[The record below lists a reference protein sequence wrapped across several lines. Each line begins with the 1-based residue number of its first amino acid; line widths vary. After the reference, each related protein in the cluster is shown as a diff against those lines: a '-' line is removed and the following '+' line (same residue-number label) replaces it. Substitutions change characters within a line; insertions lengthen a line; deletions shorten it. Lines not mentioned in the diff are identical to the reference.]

1 MPPDRSSG
9 TDPGP
14 RTCIVFQ
21 VRGLFV
27 LAALSAC
34 GRLDFETTRVT
45 TDGAMDSPGDAPP
58 GMMGWSH
65 IAAGSETTCG
75 IYKDRAYC
83 WGSGTNNEIG
93 DGGGVNRPS
102 PTAVALPAGKV
113 TQITEGEGHGC
124 AVVDGAAYCWGNN
137 AIGNGQPT
145 SALPAAVSLPAT
157 ITSIS
162 AGGGFVC
169 AVASGS
175 VYCWGQDPA
184 GALGNGAGGAS
195 SSPQAV
201 TLPASALSVDA
212 GNDHVMALL
221 ADGSLYVWGH
231 NDAGCY
237 GTGSTSPTSSDVPV
251 PSPAVTGT
259 QPSLAGWHACAL
271 SAGAATCWGMG
282 TSGELGDGLS
292 QDSAS
297 PVTPTGMGTGVSV
310 IAAGGG
316 PTNHDISCAIV
327 GGKVSCWGNGFDG
340 RLGTGNSSNAA
351 TPQVVVGLPINA
363 VELAIG
369 FEHTC
374 ALASDGTVRCW
385 GRGDLGQLG
394 DGNSANSLSPVVVP
408 LPP

>member
-1 MPPDRSSG
+1 MGQFFDLRGPP
-9 TDPGP
+9 
-14 RTCIVFQ
+14 TCIVSE

-45 TDGAMDSPGDAPP
+45 TDGAIDSPDVDSSVTID
-58 GMMGWSH
+58 GWSR

-75 IYKDRAYC
+75 IYKSRAYC

-93 DGGGVNRPS
+93 DGAGVNRPS
-102 PTAVALPAGKV
+102 PTAVALPAGTV
-113 TQITEGEGHGC
+113 SQITEGEGHGC
-124 AVVDGAAYCWGNN
+124 AIVGGAAYCWGNG

-145 SALPAAVSLPAT
+145 SALPVAVSLPAT

-162 AGGGFVC
+162 AGGGFAC
-169 AVASGS
+169 AVSSGS

-195 SSPQAV
+195 NTPQLV
-201 TLPASALSVDA
+201 TLPSAALSVDA

-251 PSPAVTGT
+251 ATAAVTGV
-259 QPSLAGWHACAL
+259 QPSLAGWHACAVK
-271 SAGAATCWGMG
+271 SGAATCWGMG
-282 TSGELGDGLS
+282 SIGELGDGLS

-297 PVTPTGMGTGVSV
+297 PVTPMGMGSGVTAMV
-310 IAAGGG
+310 TGGG
-316 PTNHDISCAIV
+316 PTNRDASCAIV
-327 GGKVSCWGNGFDG
+327 AGKVSCWGSGTLG
-340 RLGTGNSSNAA
+340 RLGTGNEANQA
-351 TPQVVVGLPINA
+351 TPQAVQNLPNDA
-363 VELAIG
+363 VDLALG
-369 FEHTC
+369 FEHSC
-374 ALASDGTVRCW
+374 ALASDGTLRCW
-385 GRGDLGQLG
+385 GSGALGQLG
-394 DGNSANSLSPVVVP
+394 DGNSANSLTPVVVP